1 MVIFQVSRRS
11 GGVGTL
17 NMSFCIGR
25 GLWTRKKGVDG
36 LFKAGESFVDAFD
49 LLLTSFKVG
58 SIGFSTININ
68 CTSDD
73 EVSCT
78 RELAKVVG
86 EHFEFHLSS
95 QLHLKV
101 DGE

>member
-49 LLLTSFKVG
+49 LLLTS
-58 SIGFSTININ
+58 
-68 CTSDD
+68 
-73 EVSCT
+73 
-78 RELAKVVG
+78 
-86 EHFEFHLSS
+86 
-95 QLHLKV
+95 
-101 DGE
+101 